1 MPLGVG
7 QRFKLLIWRIHV
19 LLAIFLAFF
28 SRGIRDL
35 LREKARAV
43 KLHVEVEV
51 PGT

>member
-7 QRFKLLIWRIHV
+7 QRFKLLIWGIHV

-28 SRGIRDL
+28 FLGMRDL
-35 LREKARAV
+35 LWEETQAV
-43 KLHVEVEV
+43 KLHVGVEV